1 MILYFRGDLHFVD
14 GRWSSL
20 NGLERVE
27 MVVGHSTDLVF
38 FFAGEKYRLR
48 GSRYLRL

>member
-1 MILYFRGDLHFVD
+1 VILCFLGVLHFVD

-27 MVVGHSTDLVF
+27 MVLGHSTDLVF
-38 FFAGEKYRLR
+38 FFVGEKYRLR
-48 GSRYLRL
+48 GTRYLRL